1 MIIYYCPF
9 CSITYQFNKTN
20 SERLLICTQ
29 CGDTLIKKPLINS
42 RKTIGIFTALV
53 FLSPLIIMMSFIIK
67 EFGKDKILNNSESAI
82 LLTFKL

>member
-9 CSITYQFNKTN
+9 CSLTYQFHKTN
-20 SERLLICTQ
+20 SESLLICAQ

>member
-9 CSITYQFNKTN
+9 CSLTYQFHKTN
-20 SERLLICTQ
+20 SESLLICAQ

-42 RKTIGIFTALV
+42 RKIIGVVTAFI
-53 FLSPLIIMMSFIIK
+53 FLSPLILMMSFIIK
-67 EFGKDKILNNSESAI
+67 EFGKPKPLNNSESAT